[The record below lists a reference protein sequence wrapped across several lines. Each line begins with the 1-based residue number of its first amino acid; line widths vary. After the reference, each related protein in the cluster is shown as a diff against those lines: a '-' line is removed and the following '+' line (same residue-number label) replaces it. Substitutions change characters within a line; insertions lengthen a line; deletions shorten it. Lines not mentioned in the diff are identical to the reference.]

1 MALLAIGMILD
12 ALFGEPKWL
21 WSRISHPVVL
31 IGKLIIL
38 GDQRLNKPTAQ
49 RVKGVVFLFTLLTIS
64 GLLGAILNL
73 LGPIIQTLLI
83 AILIAQKSLIDHVG
97 AVAAGL
103 RRSLLEGKK
112 AVSLIVGRDYA
123 EMDEAQVTRA
133 AIESA
138 AENFSDGVIA
148 PIFWYMVA
156 GLPGLIIYKAVNTAD
171 SLVGYKTEKYI
182 DFGWAA
188 ARFDDLLN
196 FIPARLSA
204 VLLCWSTG
212 NLLLRGWSDIV
223 SDARLHRSPN
233 AGWPEAAMAKALQIA
248 LSGPRSYNGR
258 LQEFAW
264 VNEGASKHANAHD
277 IERAVRALWSAWAL
291 WLLIVLI
298 LSVIKGDI

>member
-1 MALLAIGMILD
+1 MMALLAIGMILD
-12 ALFGEPKWL
+12 ALFGEPNWL
-21 WSRISHPVVL
+21 WSRISHPVVV
-31 IGKLIIL
+31 IGKLVTL
-38 GDQRLNKPTAQ
+38 GDQQLNKPNAKKA
-49 RVKGVVFLFTLLTIS
+49 KGVVFLFMLLTIS
-64 GLLGAILNL
+64 GLLGATLNQ

-83 AILIAQKSLIDHVG
+83 AILIAQKSLVDHVG

-103 RRSLLEGKK
+103 RRSLAEGKK
-112 AVSLIVGRDYA
+112 AVSLIVGRDFA

-171 SLVGYKTEKYI
+171 SMIGYKTEKYI

-196 FIPARLSA
+196 FIPSRLSA

-212 NLLLRGWSDIV
+212 NFLLRGWCDIV

-248 LSGPRSYNGR
+248 LAGPRSYDGT

-264 VNEGASKHANAHD
+264 VNEGANKHANAHD
-277 IERAVRALWSAWAL
+277 IERAVRTLWSAWAL

-298 LSVIKGDI
+298 LSLI

>member
-12 ALFGEPKWL
+12 ALFGEPNWL
-21 WSRISHPVVL
+21 WSRVSHPVVV
-31 IGKLIIL
+31 IGKLIAL
-38 GDQRLNKPTAQ
+38 GDQQLNKPNA
-49 RVKGVVFLFTLLTIS
+49 RKAKGVVFLFMLLTIS
-64 GLLGAILNL
+64 GLLGATLNQ

-83 AILIAQKSLIDHVG
+83 AILIAQKSLVDHVS

-103 RRSLLEGKK
+103 RRSLAEGKK
-112 AVSLIVGRDYA
+112 AVSLIVGRDFA

-138 AENFSDGVIA
+138 AENFSDGVIG

-171 SLVGYKTEKYI
+171 SMIGYKTEKYV

-188 ARFDDLLN
+188 ARFDVLLN
-196 FIPARLSA
+196 FIPSRLSA

-212 NLLLRGWSDIV
+212 NFLLRGWFDIV
-223 SDARLHRSPN
+223 RDARLHRSPN

-248 LSGPRSYNGR
+248 LAGPRSYDGT

-264 VNEGASKHANAHD
+264 VNEEASKHANAHD
-277 IERAVRALWSAWAL
+277 IERAVRTLWSAWAL
-291 WLLIVLI
+291 WLLIVFI
-298 LSVIKGDI
+298 LSVV

>member
-1 MALLAIGMILD
+1 MVLLAIGMVLD
-12 ALFGEPKWL
+12 ALFGEPNWL
-21 WSRISHPVVL
+21 WSRISHPVVV
-31 IGKLIIL
+31 IGKLITL
-38 GDQRLNKPTAQ
+38 GDQRLNKPPAQ
-49 RVKGVVFLFTLLTIS
+49 KTKGIVFLFVLLTIS
-64 GLLGAILNL
+64 GLLGTTLNQ
-73 LGPIIQTLLI
+73 LGPIVQTLLI
-83 AILIAQKSLIDHVG
+83 AILIAQKSLVDHVG

-103 RRSLLEGKK
+103 RRSLTEGKK
-112 AVSLIVGRDYA
+112 AVSLIVGRDFA

-156 GLPGLIIYKAVNTAD
+156 GLPGLIIYKAINTAD
-171 SLVGYKTEKYI
+171 SMIGYRTEKYV

-188 ARFDDLLN
+188 ALFDDLLN

-212 NLLLRGWSDIV
+212 NLLLRGWCDIV

-233 AGWPEAAMAKALQIA
+233 AGWPEAAMAKALQITLA
-248 LSGPRSYNGR
+248 GPRSYGGT

-264 VNEGASKHANAHD
+264 VNEGANKHTNAHD
-277 IERAVRALWSAWAL
+277 IERAVRILWSAWAL

-298 LSVIKGDI
+298 LSVI

>member
-1 MALLAIGMILD
+1 MMALLAIGMILD
-12 ALFGEPKWL
+12 ALFGEPNWL
-21 WSRISHPVVL
+21 WSRISHPVVV
-31 IGKLIIL
+31 IGKLITL
-38 GDQRLNKPTAQ
+38 GDQQLNKPNAQ
-49 RVKGVVFLFTLLTIS
+49 KAKGVVFLFMLLTIS
-64 GLLGAILNL
+64 GLLGATLNQ

-83 AILIAQKSLIDHVG
+83 AILIAQKSLVDHVS

-103 RRSLLEGKK
+103 RRSLAEGKK
-112 AVSLIVGRDYA
+112 AVSLIVGRDFA

-156 GLPGLIIYKAVNTAD
+156 GLPGLIIYKAINTAD
-171 SLVGYKTEKYI
+171 SMIGYRTEKYV

-188 ARFDDLLN
+188 ALFDDLLN

-212 NLLLRGWSDIV
+212 NLLLRGWCDIV

-233 AGWPEAAMAKALQIA
+233 AGWPEAAMAKALQITLA
-248 LSGPRSYNGR
+248 GPRSYGGT

-264 VNEGASKHANAHD
+264 VNEGANKHTNAHD
-277 IERAVRALWSAWAL
+277 IERAVRILWSAWAL

-298 LSVIKGDI
+298 LSVI